1 MALRLLLDEDTE
13 RELAS
18 KLSATTASLHGRRT
32 ADCGFIGEG
41 IEWSHMEIREA
52 RTQDRPAIRD
62 VARRSL
68 EASYSLGPRAITG
81 AIEEWYDQNR
91 LRDIVSDEG
100 KLLLVVEDDGQVVG
114 FSESVVT
121 GEATAQLLWLHI
133 DPDYRGESYGQ
144 GLFDTTREHL
154 ERQGI
159 NTLQGRVLADNRA
172 GNAFYEAQGL
182 TKVGEEAVDIDGTS
196 YAEYVYANVDE
207 NGVEAL
213 DVEDETVYVSH
224 SSTETGSIAPFH
236 VVYTE
241 PDREDIYGYWCSG
254 CEDLANAMDAMG
266 RIQCDGCGNARKPT
280 RWDSAY
286 L

>member
-1 MALRLLLDEDTE
+1 LPVGISTGHGCLHDE
-13 RELAS
+13 
-18 KLSATTASLHGRRT
+18 RT
-32 ADCGFIGEG
+32 ADCGFIAEA
-41 IEWSHMEIREA
+41 IEQLCMEIREP
-52 RTQDRPAIRD
+52 RTRDRPAIRD

-68 EASYSLGPRAITG
+68 EASYSLGPRAITS
-81 AIEEWYDQNR
+81 AIEEWYDENR
-91 LRDIVSDEG
+91 LREIVSDDER
-100 KLLLVVEDDGQVVG
+100 LLLVVEADTQVVG

-133 DPDYRGESYGQ
+133 DPDYRGENYGQ
-144 GLFDTTREHL
+144 QLFDTTRDHL
-154 ERQGI
+154 EGQGI
-159 NTLQGRVLADNRA
+159 DTLQGRVLADNQA

-196 YAEYVYANVDE
+196 YAEHVYADVDE
-207 NGVEAL
+207 DGLEAV
-213 DVEDETVYVSH
+213 DIDGETVYVSH

-236 VVYTE
+236 VIYTE
-241 PDREDIYGYWCSG
+241 PDREDIYGYWCSR
-254 CEDLANAMDAMG
+254 CEDFANAMDAMG